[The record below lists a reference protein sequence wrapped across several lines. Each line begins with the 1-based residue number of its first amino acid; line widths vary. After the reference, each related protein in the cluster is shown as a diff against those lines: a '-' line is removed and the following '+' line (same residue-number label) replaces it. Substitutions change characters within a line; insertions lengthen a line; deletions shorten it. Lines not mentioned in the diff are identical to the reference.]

1 MKHLVNH
8 DETFGKSRMVKNTYT
23 LQEDYNVS
31 KKKKILTC
39 TFWTHFEKLLFSSRE
54 VGVIFNIGSYQIAW
68 DFTVCE
74 SSKILENQYEF

>member
-31 KKKKILTC
+31 KKNINLHLLD
-39 TFWTHFEKLLFSSRE
+39 TFWE
-54 VGVIFNIGSYQIAW
+54 VIVQQRGVTFNIGSYQIAW

>member
-31 KKKKILTC
+31 KKK
-39 TFWTHFEKLLFSSRE
+39 
-54 VGVIFNIGSYQIAW
+54 Y
-68 DFTVCE
+68 
-74 SSKILENQYEF
+74 